1 MALFYNE
8 AGFAQEFPDF
18 ATASASGFFFTSP
31 PDREQPA
38 TDVELVVTPTA
49 DFVRKANNQYY
60 YFFKIPLIEED
71 LYTFYTSDT
80 LFDGQNFQTES
91 PEELLKSSVF
101 FGGLEQVD
109 SSLADKNP
117 IDLFISEIK
126 AEAVKNPFLLTREED
141 GAVNQLGEDIGGTYS
156 VLNIYLESLFE
167 GKTLSYSDYA
177 VRSNVINALTG
188 DQLTYF
194 KAIALGTDSAS
205 NATLRNLED
214 KAMLEVSSLMTQYG
228 LVDLDEDITDHL
240 YFKRLTGD
248 YDTSMLKEQF
258 RLLAYPELPGYRDPE
273 LTEFIKDNQASASVS
288 RANINKV
295 NQKLLQKLGPDLAS
309 GFTSEDIKSL
319 SNVYGIKG
327 GEAILDAEIQDIWN
341 ANVAERYQGKSYNI
355 ALASLRPVLAKE
367 GNFDETGRDKDF
379 LYGLLQE
386 EDPKKIAS
394 LARAHFLSVNDE
406 GALNKMAAGLKGQ
419 GLSQVIQS
427 GTVTG
432 LY

>member
-1 MALFYNE
+1 MPIFYNE
-8 AGFAQEFPDF
+8 EGVAQDFPDISSAFAAGFVYMQ
-18 ATASASGFFFTSP
+18 P
-31 PDREQPA
+31 PEREEPA

-49 DFVRKANNQYY
+49 DFVRKANNEYY

-71 LYTFYTSDT
+71 LYTYYTSDT
-80 LFDGQNFQTES
+80 LFDGQNFQSES
-91 PEELLKSSVF
+91 PDDLLKSSVF
-101 FGGLEQVD
+101 FGGLEQID
-109 SSLADKNP
+109 TSLTDKNP

-126 AEAVKNPFLLTREED
+126 AEAVKNPFLLTLEEE

-177 VRSNVINALTG
+177 VRSNVINVLTG

-194 KAIALGTDSAS
+194 KAIALGTDRES

-214 KAMLEVSSLMTQYG
+214 KAMLEVSSLMSQYG
-228 LVDLDEDITDHL
+228 LVNLDEDITDHL
-240 YFKRLTGD
+240 YYKRLTGD

-258 RLLAYPELPGYRDPE
+258 RLLAYPELPGYRDPA
-273 LTEFIKDNQASASVS
+273 LSEFIKDNQASASVS
-288 RANINKV
+288 KANINKV

-309 GFTSEDIKSL
+309 GFTSADIKSL
-319 SNVYGIKG
+319 SSVYGIKG

-355 ALASLRPVLAKE
+355 ALASLRPVLSKE

-386 EDPKKIAS
+386 EDPSRIAKQ
-394 LARAHFLSVNDE
+394 ARAHFLSVNDE

-419 GLSQVIQS
+419 GLNQVIQS